1 VTGFNGIAEDNGHS
15 KLEAKATGLVSMED
29 KSRRG
34 HGSCWTV
41 LPAVEEVFNVL
52 VDPPVS

>member
-1 VTGFNGIAEDNGHS
+1 VAGLSGRSEDYGHS
-15 KLEAKATGLVSMED
+15 KLEAEATGLVSMED

-41 LPAVEEVFNVL
+41 LSAVEEVFSVL